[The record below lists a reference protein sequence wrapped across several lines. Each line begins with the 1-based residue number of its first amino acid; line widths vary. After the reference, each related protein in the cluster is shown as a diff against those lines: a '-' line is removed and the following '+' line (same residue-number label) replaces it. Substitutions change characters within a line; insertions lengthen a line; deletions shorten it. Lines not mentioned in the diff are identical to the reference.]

1 MVAKLR
7 SRRRNLMTRSTHADA
22 RRTGT
27 APRLAVLLIAAA
39 IVLIAAGCG
48 SDAVDVTTTAAAG
61 TPVARGQQLAGQ
73 SCSSCHG
80 QNYEGVKNLGPAL
93 ADNPFI
99 QDHTDPELIA
109 FIKEGRAR
117 DAQDNETGIAM
128 PPYGGNPRLTDDDLA
143 AIVLFMRTLQ

>member
-1 MVAKLR
+1 MI
-7 SRRRNLMTRSTHADA
+7 RSTQTGASRA
-22 RRTGT
+22 RT
-27 APRLAVLLIAAA
+27 APRLAVLLFAAA

-48 SDAVDVTTTAAAG
+48 SDSVDVTTTAVAG
-61 TPVARGQQLAGQ
+61 TPVAHGQQLAGQ

-80 QNYEGVKNLGPAL
+80 QNYEGAKSLGPAL
-93 ADNPFI
+93 TDNHFI
-99 QDHTDPELIA
+99 QDHTDDELIE

-143 AIVLFMRTLQ
+143 DIVLFLRTLQ